1 MKEEQEDKIMRK
13 KRIEHWQV
21 VSLYLVLFDVIAVN
35 VSYFAGLL
43 LRFDLHFSQI
53 PEMYLTPFLR
63 FAPIY
68 TVAVLIVFEVLH
80 LYNSLWR
87 FASFS
92 ELNRLAV
99 GTIITT
105 VFQIAGITV
114 LF

>member
-1 MKEEQEDKIMRK
+1 MDSLGEIELFIIKEKEMKEEQEDKIMRK

-53 PEMYLTPFLR
+53 PQMYLTPFLR

-68 TVAVLIVFEVLH
+68 TVAVLVVFEVLH
-80 LYNSLWR
+80 LYNSL
-87 FASFS
+87 
-92 ELNRLAV
+92 
-99 GTIITT
+99 
-105 VFQIAGITV
+105 
-114 LF
+114 